1 MGLGRWLT
9 NQWDRTLAVVLALGG
24 LLACLLGWF
33 GISRSVLATQQIPYL
48 ASGGFL
54 GLCLIGLGATLWL
67 SADLRD
73 EWRVLEEIREELA
86 GGADESGAPERTVSG
101 NEAEPVAVNGPEAPQ
116 RPRRRVLTSSDG

>member
-73 EWRVLEEIREELA
+73 EWRVLDEIREELA
-86 GGADESGAPERTVSG
+86 GGSDESGDSERTSSYEAGTLVENGSEVS
-101 NEAEPVAVNGPEAPQ
+101 Q